1 VASGRIP
8 VTLICYCS
16 LLFATLQ
23 ADEIPPCLSLDDV
36 IRQTIKYQWTIQ
48 TSELSIDAQAGVLE
62 QATGAFNP
70 FLSTGYSKLFQRDI
84 QSSIGMK
91 SGLNGQTSTTN
102 LSLQT
107 LARLGTTYGIS
118 YQNVNTLNPVTLTPL
133 IPPRT
138 DASTLNVTVTQPLL
152 RNLLYSPQTTLEKTQ
167 RLQLQVT
174 KYQNIQNIAQALAT
188 SISAYWEFVAA
199 RKLLIVQREQE
210 ERLCRLEEYA
220 EDLVKEQQEGYA
232 TLYQPRADLAL
243 ATANRI
249 QAEQDVRSTYNA
261 LLFTMGLIPDDKKE
275 IPEVAVEEFPI
286 SDDLCVLDQE
296 WYDRYLN
303 ALPDNRTDIIAS
315 KILIEEAVLN
325 LKSAKN
331 SLLPELDITGSAQIL
346 NTTAAQRARHLFESS
361 SFRGPEKDYTV
372 GVSLTFPIF
381 NDTAKGL
388 VKQTRALKSQAVVNA
403 DFIESQAVSGFKTAY
418 TLYNALLSEVKR
430 IRRST
435 EQYKMTV
442 ESEYLKLKEG
452 LSTYFVV
459 LTLQTNWQ
467 QAQIQQIVIEK
478 LFSQNLTQLRFLAG
492 KLINWISEDKEIEPS
507 DVNASKDIFSVTPC
521 KTMGEKESESCET
534 LPDVPLDFNF
544 ETYEEESSEQ

>member
-1 VASGRIP
+1 
-8 VTLICYCS
+8 
-16 LLFATLQ
+16 LQ
-23 ADEIPPCLSLDDV
+23 ADEIPPCFSLNDV

-118 YQNVNTLNPVTLTPL
+118 YQNINTLNPVTLTSL
-133 IPPRT
+133 MPPRT

-261 LLFTMGLIPDDKKE
+261 LLFTMGLIPDDQKE

-286 SDDLCVLDQE
+286 SDDLCVLEQE

-325 LKSAKN
+325 LRSAKN
-331 SLLPELDITGSAQIL
+331 SLLPELDVTGSAQIL

-361 SFRGPEKDYTV
+361 SFRGPETDYTV

-388 VKQTRALKSQAVVNA
+388 VKQTRALKSQAVINS
-403 DFIESQAVSGFKTAY
+403 DFIESQAVSGFKTA
-418 TLYNALLSEVKR
+418 
-430 IRRST
+430 
-435 EQYKMTV
+435 
-442 ESEYLKLKEG
+442 
-452 LSTYFVV
+452 
-459 LTLQTNWQ
+459 
-467 QAQIQQIVIEK
+467 
-478 LFSQNLTQLRFLAG
+478 
-492 KLINWISEDKEIEPS
+492 
-507 DVNASKDIFSVTPC
+507 
-521 KTMGEKESESCET
+521 
-534 LPDVPLDFNF
+534 
-544 ETYEEESSEQ
+544 